1 MSSSTER
8 IAAKLA
14 DETLEVMA
22 QTGNDRF
29 YVEVAQMI
37 GAESQTLEEAYM
49 TEIRV
54 RLAAR
59 KALRFIKKHKK
70 ITE

>member
-1 MSSSTER
+1 MSASTER

-14 DETLEVMA
+14 DETLEVMT

-37 GAESQTLEEAYM
+37 GAESQTLEEAYL

-59 KALRFIKKHKK
+59 KALSFIKKRQKG
-70 ITE
+70 TE

>member
-1 MSSSTER
+1 MSDSTDR

-14 DETLEVMA
+14 DETLEVMS
-22 QTGNDRF
+22 QTGNERF

-37 GAESQTLEEAYM
+37 GAASQTLEEAYM
-49 TEIRV
+49 TEVRV

-59 KALRFIKKHKK
+59 KAMAFIKKHKK
-70 ITE
+70 PTG

>member
-1 MSSSTER
+1 MSGSTDK

-14 DETLEVMA
+14 DETLEVMT

-29 YVEVAQMI
+29 YVEVAQLI
-37 GAESQTLEEAYM
+37 GAASQTLEEAYL

-59 KALRFIKKHKK
+59 KALSFIRKHKK
-70 ITE
+70 PTA